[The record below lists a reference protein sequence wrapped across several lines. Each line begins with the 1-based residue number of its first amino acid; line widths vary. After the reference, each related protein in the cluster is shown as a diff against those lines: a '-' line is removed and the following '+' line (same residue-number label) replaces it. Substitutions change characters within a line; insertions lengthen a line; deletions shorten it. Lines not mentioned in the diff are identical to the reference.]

1 MAGEKKRS
9 KTAGRVAIGVGALLL
24 IIIAAVWIVVGGKLN
39 LIGRITNGNKVDP
52 DNVVIVP
59 DDPSEQKGEKTSSE
73 DVEINIDDIELMTDS
88 DVINILLI
96 GSDARVIGE
105 NDRSDSMIICSLN
118 KKTSEIKLVS
128 ILRDMYVKIPG
139 YKNNRIN
146 AAYAFGGVSLLNE
159 TIETNFGIKIDG
171 NVAVNFDGFI
181 EALSEI
187 GNLDIELTKEE
198 VKYMHDEYG
207 WSFVEG
213 YNSLTPQQVL
223 NYSRI
228 RHVGR
233 SDWDR
238 TERQRKVIMTAFEKV
253 KDLSIGEMLSLA
265 NKILPCIATDMDN
278 WMILNLVRLVF
289 AAKMSIGETARV
301 PIGEDSW
308 EYKTIDEMGVILPNI
323 KLNSKRL
330 QEMLYG
336 APETADTNK

>member
-1 MAGEKKRS
+1 MVGEKK
-9 KTAGRVAIGVGALLL
+9 KTKTIGKVAIGVGALLI
-24 IIIAAVWIVVGGKLN
+24 IIIAAVWIVVSGKLN

-52 DNVVIVP
+52 GNIVIEP
-59 DDPSEQKGEKTSSE
+59 DDPSEQRGEKISSE
-73 DVEINIDDIELMTDS
+73 DVEINIDDIKLMTDS
-88 DVINILLI
+88 DVINILFI

-128 ILRDMYVKIPG
+128 LLRDMYVKIPG

-146 AAYAFGGVSLLNE
+146 ASYAFGGVSLLNE
-159 TIETNFGIKIDG
+159 TIETNFGIKING

-181 EALSEI
+181 EALSQIGSLEI
-187 GNLDIELTKEE
+187 EVSKEE
-198 VKYMHDEYG
+198 ADYMNAEYG
-207 WSFVEG
+207 WKVSEG
-213 YNSLTPQQVL
+213 INTFSPEQVL
-223 NYSRI
+223 YYSRI

-265 NKILPCIATDMDN
+265 NKIFPCIATDMDN
-278 WMILNLVRLVF
+278 WMIINLVRLVF
-289 AAKMSIGETARV
+289 AAKMRITETARV

-308 EYKTIDEMGVILPNI
+308 EYKTIDEMGVILPNV
-323 KLNSKRL
+323 KLNAQRL
-330 QEMLYG
+330 QEILYG
-336 APETADTNK
+336 TTETADSN